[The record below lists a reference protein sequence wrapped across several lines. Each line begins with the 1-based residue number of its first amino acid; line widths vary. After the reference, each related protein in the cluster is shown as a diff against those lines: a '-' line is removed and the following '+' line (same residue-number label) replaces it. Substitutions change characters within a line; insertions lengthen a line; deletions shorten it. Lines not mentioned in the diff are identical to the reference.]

1 MNRCHACAIAGLIA
15 CTHLSGI
22 GFMEAMH
29 PRREEARPLLT
40 VDALPPEPDHTHLHY
55 DRVVR
60 IIDVGLP
67 GTTTPSGGAPPTILR
82 ARPAPDSSE
91 GLVQTSR
98 PIAPGPSLM
107 IVAARRWGTEI
118 S

>member
-1 MNRCHACAIAGLIA
+1 MNLCRACAVAGLAA
-15 CTHLSGI
+15 CIHLGGI

-29 PRREEARPLLT
+29 PRRPEARPALT
-40 VDALPPEPDHTHLHY
+40 VDALPAEPDHTHRVY

-60 IIDVGLP
+60 IIDVGP
-67 GTTTPSGGAPPTILR
+67 TGTTTSSDGAPPTILR
-82 ARPAPDSSE
+82 ARPAPDSSD

-98 PIAPGPSLM
+98 LIAPGPSLM